1 MINLKHNNQHFRK
14 KIKKEKTTTKESSP
28 QQTNSQDISNLD
40 PKLREKYEKLKKQE
54 DDLNKREA
62 IYDQRQQILVDREKL
77 QADKRPINWPR
88 CFPIIHHDIVGDIQD
103 PETFPVVRMVYW
115 HWYFFIACLFWNV
128 ITSLSV
134 LIVIPDGA
142 EGATFA
148 LSVVFLVF
156 LPPLGFLFYR
166 ILYRAGRKE
175 KAALYLVYLC
185 FLTLEMIVW
194 LFFMIGPPSSGA
206 VGFYI
211 IKQTFAKSVAVGII
225 IIINVV
231 FLGRYFCLVY
241 CYFLES

>member
-1 MINLKHNNQHFRK
+1 
-14 KIKKEKTTTKESSP
+14 
-28 QQTNSQDISNLD
+28 
-40 PKLREKYEKLKKQE
+40 
-54 DDLNKREA
+54 
-62 IYDQRQQILVDREKL
+62 
-77 QADKRPINWPR
+77 
-88 CFPIIHHDIVGDIQD
+88 
-103 PETFPVVRMVYW
+103 MVYW
-115 HWYFFIACLFWNV
+115 HC
-128 ITSLSV
+128 V

-231 FLGRYFCLVY
+231 FWAAIFVWSIVIFWKVRNRWRAAGGTKASKEQAVEGAVNIAKDNPELVGKAVKKGV
-241 CYFLES
+241 EAST